1 MDVSIR
7 RARGGDRIPLFALIS
22 EHAEFEQSKATINDA
37 ELARIL
43 EMRQSPVRIFIAAVA
58 QETLAYAALTTDYSL
73 WRGHKWAHLDCLF
86 VKQEARGL
94 GIGAKLLHH
103 IKRVSR
109 RSALDRLE
117 WQTPDWNQKAIAF
130 YHREGAISASKMR
143 FCIEISTIYE

>member
-1 MDVSIR
+1 MKVSIR
-7 RARGGDRIPLFALIS
+7 RARDGDRIPLLALIR

-43 EMRQSPVRIFIAAVA
+43 EMRQPPVRIFIAAVA
-58 QETLAYAALTTDYSL
+58 GEAFAYAALTTDYSL
-73 WRGHKWAHLDCLF
+73 WRGCNWAHLDCLF

-103 IKRVSR
+103 IKSVSR
-109 RSALDRLE
+109 RNALNRLE

-130 YHREGAISASKMR
+130 YHREGASSSAKTR
-143 FCIEISTIYE
+143 FYIDVSTI